1 MIMKKYLIILLVFLV
16 SKSAFAQRPKLNL
29 KAFGGYNTHIFV
41 YKEYE
46 KSTDVFHGWQAG
58 FGFRVTQKKFM
69 AELDLSFLRNTVI
82 VPISDSLGLDEF
94 DKFEFKFKSFEIPI
108 KVGVVPI
115 KSPLYKWYCYTGT
128 SLRFNTKGTI
138 KLFDEEVK
146 FKPKEVGLA
155 NPNIDLILGTQ
166 MDIGWLNLEL
176 MYSFGITNS
185 LRENIRTNSH
195 ELQLSA
201 GIIF

>member
-1 MIMKKYLIILLVFLV
+1 MVIQP
-16 SKSAFAQRPKLNL
+16 SFAQQPKLHI
-29 KAFGGYNTHIFV
+29 KAFGGYNSHVFV

-69 AELDLSFLRNTVI
+69 AEIDLVFLRNTVI
-82 VPISDSLGLDEF
+82 IPLSDSLELDEF

-108 KVGVVPI
+108 KIGVVPI
-115 KSPLYKWYCYTGT
+115 KTPLYKWYCYTGT
-128 SLRFNTKGTI
+128 SLRFNTRGTI
-138 KLFDEEVK
+138 KFLDEEIK
-146 FKPKEVGLA
+146 FKPKEVGLT
-155 NPNIDLILGTQ
+155 NPNVDFILGTQ

-176 MYSFGITNS
+176 MYSLGVTNS

-195 ELQLSA
+195 ELQLNA